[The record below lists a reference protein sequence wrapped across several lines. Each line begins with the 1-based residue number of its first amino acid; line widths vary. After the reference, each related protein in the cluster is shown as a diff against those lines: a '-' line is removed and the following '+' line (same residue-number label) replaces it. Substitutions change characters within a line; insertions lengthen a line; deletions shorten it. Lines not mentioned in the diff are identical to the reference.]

1 MRVGGPFGMCGGGR
15 AARRPPETTMPP
27 SSRALLGCLVL
38 ALLIGGLGLG
48 LRRAVAVTPV
58 DPAFRAV
65 LRAYAAPDAS
75 GGTQQHE

>member
-1 MRVGGPFGMCGGGR
+1 MRPY
-15 AARRPPETTMPP
+15 
-27 SSRALLGCLVL
+27 SRVVLGCLIL

-58 DPAFRAV
+58 DPAFQAV

-75 GGTQQHE
+75 GEPQQHE